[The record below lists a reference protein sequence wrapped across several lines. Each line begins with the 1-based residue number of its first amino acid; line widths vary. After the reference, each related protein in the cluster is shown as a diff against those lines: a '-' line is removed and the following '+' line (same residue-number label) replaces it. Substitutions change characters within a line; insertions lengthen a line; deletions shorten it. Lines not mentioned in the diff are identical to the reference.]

1 MHDTSE
7 GNMTGNLFL
16 QGKNALVTGGTR
28 GIGYAIAGALA
39 TAGANVAICGRD
51 PVRLENAVR
60 KLRDQA
66 GNKVAGKLADVS
78 DDTEVA
84 DLFAFMDEEWG
95 GPDIVVNNAGVGIFR
110 STADLSIREWQAT
123 LETNLS
129 GAFYCC
135 REALPRMKK
144 RGGGYVINIGSLA
157 GKNAFAGGAAYNA
170 SKFGLDGFSEAM
182 MLDTRYDNVRVTHIM
197 PGSVDTEF
205 SPGSGRADWKIAPE
219 DVAEIA
225 LMVLRMPVRTL
236 VSRVEVRPSRP
247 KK

>member
-1 MHDTSE
+1 
-7 GNMTGNLFL
+7 
-16 QGKNALVTGGTR
+16 
-28 GIGYAIAGALA
+28 
-39 TAGANVAICGRD
+39 
-51 PVRLENAVR
+51 
-60 KLRDQA
+60 
-66 GNKVAGKLADVS
+66 
-78 DDTEVA
+78 
-84 DLFAFMDEEWG
+84 
-95 GPDIVVNNAGVGIFR
+95 
-110 STADLSIREWQAT
+110 
-123 LETNLS
+123 
-129 GAFYCC
+129 
-135 REALPRMKK
+135 MKK